1 MDIACVY
8 ENRILDLL
16 PDGVLAAD
24 RDLIIRQIN
33 PAACRLL
40 GIQDPAEYIGSPVSR
55 VMDDT
60 IFLKLRDEEEM
71 QHSDFVVLRGES
83 IQIER
88 SFCCDADRTLC
99 VCIMHEMAK
108 RQLYEDLLR
117 CQLHAAELAD
127 TICEKQLNIVS
138 EIAGMLGEAAVETQA
153 TVQELKKAL
162 LPDKVEKN
170 G

>member
-1 MDIACVY
+1 MDIACFN
-8 ENRILDLL
+8 ENRILDLI
-16 PDGVLAAD
+16 PDGVLTVD

-88 SFCCDADRTLC
+88 SFCCDADRTLF
-99 VCIMHEMAK
+99 VCIMREMAK
-108 RQLYEDLLR
+108 RQLYEELLR
-117 CQLHAAELAD
+117 RQLHAAELAD
-127 TICEKQLNIVS
+127 TICEKQLTIVS